1 MAGFALKARLNPHG
15 PGGNFKGM
23 KLVDAHFDGKQIV
36 LDEPVKLTA
45 DTKLKVLVAESGES
59 FSDDDLSRWLVRL
72 SESSFA
78 KVWDNP
84 RDAEY
89 DKL

>member
-1 MAGFALKARLNPHG
+1 M
-15 PGGNFKGM
+15 
-23 KLVDAHFDGKQIV
+23 DAHFDGKQIV

-45 DTKLKVLVAESGES
+45 NTKLRVIVAEQGET
-59 FSDDDLSRWLVRL
+59 FSEDDLSRWCSRP
-72 SESSFA
+72 SEPVFA

-89 DKL
+89 DNLEGFDPPTIGRLAP

>member
-1 MAGFALKARLNPHG
+1 
-15 PGGNFKGM
+15 M
-23 KLVDAHFDGKQIV
+23 KTVDAHFDGKQIV
-36 LDEPVKLTA
+36 LDEPVKLTTS
-45 DTKLKVLVAESGES
+45 TKLKVVVAEDEEL
-59 FSDDDLSRWLVRL
+59 FSDDDLSRWFLRL
-72 SESSFA
+72 SEPSFA